1 MGDFERQ
8 AHMTEPPRL
17 NHGTLDTAS
26 EHAGVPWVGLIF
38 SMIGIMSLMVI
49 LIFLV
54 GCLLTRSFPWFWYPG
69 EITACLCD
77 GTQAS
82 GLCEAK
88 HAAAASARS
97 HGGGSA
103 RCGDLYLGVN
113 HRILRPPGDR
123 ADIFGGSAVAV
134 RLSALVGTA

>member
-17 NHGTLDTAS
+17 NYGTLDTAS

-54 GCLLTRSFPWFWYPG
+54 GCLLTRSFPWFW
-69 EITACLCD
+69 
-77 GTQAS
+77 
-82 GLCEAK
+82 
-88 HAAAASARS
+88 
-97 HGGGSA
+97 
-103 RCGDLYLGVN
+103 
-113 HRILRPPGDR
+113 
-123 ADIFGGSAVAV
+123 
-134 RLSALVGTA
+134 